1 MATEIRRL
9 LHEARAT
16 AASVVA
22 DHRAQL
28 DRLADRLIRF
38 ETLEEAEIDQLLADV
53 VPQTRPRAAVT

>member
-16 AASVVA
+16 AANVVA

-38 ETLEEAEIDQLLADV
+38 ETLEEAEIDQLLADF